1 MSANCDVCGSAPA
14 VLRMNGLVMCDN
26 CSYDP
31 ALEERIDELAR
42 DKKREQNV
50 AEKGVRYGLVGRLG

>member
-1 MSANCDVCGSAPA
+1 MSVNCDVCGSTQA

-31 ALEERIDELAR
+31 ALEERVDELAR

-50 AEKGVRYGLVGRLG
+50 AEKG